1 MLSVLFVLFF
11 SFLLVTFNYLF
22 KYYNILV
29 DKKELAHKSFTSKS
43 SVPVSGGFLIAIYLL
58 LNSNNYSITIFFIL
72 IFILGVFS
80 DLLLIAKPLKKL
92 ALQFFIIIIFLLFSK
107 ISILTTKVFFIDFF
121 IQNKIFAT
129 LFTCFCLLIII
140 NGTNFLDGVNT
151 LVCGYYIL
159 IILAILYIGGYNKIN
174 YNFSDFFYLLLV
186 LSVIFVFNFFS
197 KTYLGDSGSFLLS
210 FLIGYYLI
218 NLSNINLSMTKYISP
233 IFILVLLWYPAFENL
248 FSIIRKLLSKK
259 KPSEPD
265 NFHFHHLLFSYL
277 NKKIKNKKIIN
288 SLTAVII
295 NSYNLLIFFLSAKF
309 YDKTN
314 ILSYFVMV
322 NIFIYVFF
330 YFFLLKKVRTI
341 GIAQK

>member
-1 MLSVLFVLFF
+1 M
-11 SFLLVTFNYLF
+11 
-22 KYYNILV
+22 
-29 DKKELAHKSFTSKS
+29 
-43 SVPVSGGFLIAIYLL
+43 
-58 LNSNNYSITIFFIL
+58 
-72 IFILGVFS
+72 
-80 DLLLIAKPLKKL
+80 
-92 ALQFFIIIIFLLFSK
+92 
-107 ISILTTKVFFIDFF
+107 
-121 IQNKIFAT
+121 
-129 LFTCFCLLIII
+129 
-140 NGTNFLDGVNT
+140 
-151 LVCGYYIL
+151 
-159 IILAILYIGGYNKIN
+159 
-174 YNFSDFFYLLLV
+174 